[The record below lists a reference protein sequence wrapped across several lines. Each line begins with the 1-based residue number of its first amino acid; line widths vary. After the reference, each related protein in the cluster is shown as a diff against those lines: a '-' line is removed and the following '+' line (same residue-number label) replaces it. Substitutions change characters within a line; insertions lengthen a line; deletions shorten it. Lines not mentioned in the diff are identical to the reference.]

1 MRAMLG
7 VRLVLLDRD
16 GTITQEIAHDI
27 AAPDDLR
34 LIPGAEKA
42 IAHLNRSGIKVAICS
57 NQEAVGRGELDLR
70 TLAKVNERLRQ
81 LLAAGGAHLDA
92 IYDCS
97 DDPAHPTRRHKP
109 SPGLLEEA
117 MRDFDA
123 EPALTP
129 MIGDDIV
136 DLQAAASLGCPRHLV
151 RTGKGAQAERKVPGS
166 ILPVR
171 VHDDLLDAVTSLL
184 DVRRAILARR

>member
-16 GTITQEIAHDI
+16 GTITQEIGHDI
-27 AAPDDLR
+27 VKPDDVR
-34 LIPGAEKA
+34 LIPGADAA
-42 IAHLNRSGIKVAICS
+42 IAHLNRSSIKVAVCS
-57 NQEAVGRGELDLR
+57 NQEAVGRGELDLE
-70 TLAKVNERLRQ
+70 TLAKINERLRQ
-81 LLAAGGAHLDA
+81 LLAAGGARLDA
-92 IYDCS
+92 IYDCN
-97 DDPAHPTRRHKP
+97 DDPAHPKHRHKP

-123 EPALTP
+123 DPALTP

-136 DLQAAASLGCPRHLV
+136 DLQAAATLGCPRHLV
-151 RTGKGAQAERKVPGS
+151 RTGKGAQTERKLPDP

-171 VHDDLLDAVTSLL
+171 VHDDLLQAVTSML
-184 DVRRAILARR
+184 DVRRTILTRR

>member
-16 GTITQEIAHDI
+16 GTITQEIGHDI
-27 AAPDDLR
+27 TAPDDVR
-34 LIPGAEKA
+34 LIPGADVA

-70 TLAKVNERLRQ
+70 GLAKINERLRQ
-81 LLAAGGAHLDA
+81 MLAAGGARLDA
-92 IYDCS
+92 IYDCN
-97 DDPAHPTRRHKP
+97 DDPAHPTYRHKP
-109 SPGLLEEA
+109 SPGMLEEA

-129 MIGDDIV
+129 MIGDAIV
-136 DLQAAASLGCPRHLV
+136 DMQAAASAGCPRHLV
-151 RTGKGAQAERKVPGS
+151 RTGKGAQAERKVPDS

-171 VHDDLLDAVTSLL
+171 VHDDLHDAVTSML
-184 DVRRAILARR
+184 DVRRTILTRR